1 MHQLGGPVREAERTN
16 EQSQA
21 IALTLFAWAV
31 GLVVNAAILGTPYL
45 VFGYHSPALHLVL
58 DSVDACIAFLV
69 AYLIYG
75 RFLRTRRLQDLLL
88 AEGFFLLGLTGLLLS
103 LAVPHLPDLQ
113 PRTVEVWLP
122 LALRSTGALLIVAGA
137 AAGDRRIR
145 QPVRHWPLLAPWA
158 LLAVVALAM
167 WWAHDLVPEAI
178 SPSPPASAMRPVI
191 DGHPLV
197 LVAQS
202 LGAVCFL
209 AASALFAR
217 QAGRSDDELLLWL
230 GPACALG
237 GFARVSY
244 VLFPSLYSD
253 WLYTGD
259 VLRTLSYVLLLLGA
273 TREIRRYW
281 SAHARAAVLD
291 DRRRLARELHD
302 GVVQELSYIRAEA
315 HGLPYE
321 DGLRER
327 ILTASERGLD
337 EARAAVDALGRS
349 PDEPLGYVLHR
360 AARQVADRYGA
371 RVVVELDDAVDAD
384 EAQRHA
390 LVRITREAVS
400 NAIRH
405 GRADSVRI
413 RLARDSGTRRL
424 VVGDDGRGFDDETA
438 AGGTGYGLTSMR
450 ERATALPGRFTLT
463 SSPGGGTTV
472 EVTW

>member
-1 MHQLGGPVREAERTN
+1 MREAEGTRTR
-16 EQSQA
+16 SRA
-21 IALTLFAWAV
+21 ITPTLFAWAF
-31 GLVVNAAILGTPYL
+31 GLFVNAAILGTPYL
-45 VFGYHSPALHLVL
+45 VFGYHSPELHLVL

-88 AEGFFLLGLTGLLLS
+88 AEGFFLLGLTGIVVS
-103 LAVPHLPDLQ
+103 LAIPHLPGLQ

-122 LALRSTGALLIVAGA
+122 LVLRSVGALLIVGGA
-137 AAGDRRIR
+137 AAGERRVKR
-145 QPVRHWPLLAPWA
+145 RLRSWPLVAPWA
-158 LLAVVALAM
+158 LLALTTLVM
-167 WWAHDLVPEAI
+167 WSAQDLVPAAI
-178 SPSPPASAMRPVI
+178 DPSPPASALRPAI
-191 DGHPLV
+191 EGHPLV
-197 LVAQS
+197 LVAQT
-202 LGAVCFL
+202 LGTLCFL
-209 AASALFAR
+209 TASALFAH

-273 TREIRRYW
+273 MREISRYW
-281 SAHARAAVLD
+281 SAHARATVLD

-315 HGLPYE
+315 HGLLSE
-321 DGLRER
+321 DGRRER
-327 ILTASERGLD
+327 ILTAAERGLD
-337 EARAAVDALGRS
+337 EARGAVDALGSS
-349 PDEPLGYVLHR
+349 PDEPLGYALHR

-371 RVVVELDDAVDAD
+371 RVVVELDDAVEAD
-384 EAQRHA
+384 DAQRHA

-400 NAIRH
+400 NGIRH
-405 GRADSVRI
+405 GRAASVRV
-413 RLARDSGTRRL
+413 RLARDSAHRSL
-424 VVGDDGRGFDDETA
+424 VVCDDGRGFDDETA
-438 AGGTGYGLTSMR
+438 AGATGYGLTRMR
-450 ERATALPGRFTLT
+450 DRAAALPGCFTIT
-463 SSPGGGTTV
+463 SSPSDGTTV

>member
-1 MHQLGGPVREAERTN
+1 MRAVT
-16 EQSQA
+16 
-21 IALTLFAWAV
+21 LTLSAWAV
-31 GLVVNAAILGTPYL
+31 GLIVNAAILGSPYL
-45 VFGYHSPALHLVL
+45 VFGYRSPALHLVL

-88 AEGFFLLGLTGLLLS
+88 AEGFFLLGLTGILLS
-103 LAVPHLPDLQ
+103 LAIPHLPDLQ
-113 PRTVEVWLP
+113 PRTIEVWLP
-122 LALRSTGALLIVAGA
+122 LALRSIGALLIVTGA
-137 AAGDRRIR
+137 AAGDRRVR
-145 QPVRHWPLLAPWA
+145 QPLRHWPLLAPWA
-158 LLAVVALAM
+158 LLALVAFVM
-167 WWAHDLVPEAI
+167 WWAHDLLPEAI
-178 SPSPPASAMRPVI
+178 EPSPPASALRPVL

-197 LVAQS
+197 LVAQT
-202 LGAVCFL
+202 LGALCFL
-209 AASALFAR
+209 TASALFAR
-217 QAGRSDDELLLWL
+217 QATRSNDELLLWL

-237 GFARVSY
+237 GFARISY

-259 VLRTLSYVLLLLGA
+259 VLRTLSYGLLLLGA
-273 TREIRRYW
+273 TREISRYW

-302 GVVQELSYIRAEA
+302 GVLQELSYIRAEA
-315 HGLPYE
+315 HGLPHGH
-321 DGLRER
+321 GLRER

-371 RVVVELDDAVDAD
+371 RVVVELDDAVDA
-384 EAQRHA
+384 EQAQRHA

-400 NAIRH
+400 NGIRH
-405 GRADSVRI
+405 GRAECVRI
-413 RLARDSGTRRL
+413 RLARDSGTRCL
-424 VVGDDGRGFDDETA
+424 VVSDDGRGFDEETA
-438 AGGTGYGLTSMR
+438 AGATGFGLTSMR
-450 ERATALPGRFTLT
+450 ERAEGLPGRFAIT
-463 SSPGGGTTV
+463 SSPGNGTTV

>member
-1 MHQLGGPVREAERTN
+1 MHQPGGPVREAERAN
-16 EQSQA
+16 EQSRA
-21 IALTLFAWAV
+21 IALTLFAWAF

-45 VFGYHSPALHLVL
+45 VYGYHSPALHLVL

-88 AEGFFLLGLTGLLLS
+88 AEGFFLLGLTGIILS
-103 LAVPHLPDLQ
+103 LAIPHLPELQ

-122 LALRSTGALLIVAGA
+122 LTLRSIGALLIVGGA
-137 AAGDRRIR
+137 AAGDRRVR
-145 QPVRHWPLLAPWA
+145 QPLRYWPLAAPWA
-158 LLAVVALAM
+158 LLAVAAVLM
-167 WWAHDLVPEAI
+167 WWAHDFLPQAI
-178 SPSPPASAMRPVI
+178 SPSPPASAVRPVI

-197 LVAQS
+197 LTAQT
-202 LGAVCFL
+202 LGALCFL
-209 AASALFAR
+209 TASALFAR
-217 QAGRSDDELLLWL
+217 QAVNSSDELLLWL

-237 GFARVSY
+237 GFARFSY

-259 VLRTLSYVLLLLGA
+259 VLRTLSYVVLLLGA
-273 TREIRRYW
+273 TREISRYW

-315 HGLPYE
+315 HGLPPE

-371 RVVVELDDAVDAD
+371 RVVVELDDAVHAD
-384 EAQRHA
+384 VAQRHA

-405 GRADSVRI
+405 GRAESVRI
-413 RLARDSGTRRL
+413 RLVRDSGARCL
-424 VVGDDGRGFDDETA
+424 VVSDDGRGFDEEVI
-438 AGGTGYGLTSMR
+438 AGATGYGLTSMR
-450 ERATALPGRFTLT
+450 ERAAALPGHLTIT
-463 SSPGGGTTV
+463 SSPGKGTTV